1 MERIVPT
8 TTAELLFFFVI
19 LFSKPS
25 QTKKG
30 PPTKDSSQP
39 VFLHEIALNVGLAPD
54 ECEAPIQTGY
64 WPAAFSE
71 VGESSPSSCSL
82 LVHVTSQ

>member
-1 MERIVPT
+1 MPT
-8 TTAELLFFFVI
+8 STAELLFFVI

-39 VFLHEIALNVGLAPD
+39 VFHYEITLNVGLAPD
-54 ECEAPIQTGY
+54 ECEALIQTGY
-64 WPAAFSE
+64 WPTAFAE